1 MEDSLRPRIAAIIGL
16 GNPGRDY
23 AQTRHNLGFEVVERL
38 AGNTPFTAGQ
48 GSYYICRADIASCEI
63 ALLKPTTYMNRSG
76 LAVASF
82 AESLGL
88 TPSQILVI
96 ADDFN
101 LPFGQIRLRQN
112 GTDGG
117 HKGLAS
123 IIYYLASSDFPRIRL
138 GVGPVP
144 EDNPAVDFVLDR
156 FTNSERPTADEMIV
170 KAAEAAVTWLK
181 EGFDIAAAQYNRAI
195 EEN

>member
-1 MEDSLRPRIAAIIGL
+1 MEDNLRPRIAAIIGL

-23 AQTRHNLGFEVVERL
+23 EKTRHNLGFEVVDLL
-38 AGNTPFTAGQ
+38 AGNALFVAGK
-48 GSYYICRADIASCEI
+48 GSYHICQATVASTEI

-88 TPSQILVI
+88 IPSQILVI

-101 LPFGQIRLRQN
+101 LPFGQIRLRKD
-112 GTDGG
+112 GSDGG

-123 IIYYLASSDFPRIRL
+123 IIYYLASTDFPRIRL

-144 EDNPAVDFVLDR
+144 QDNPAVDFVLDR
-156 FTNSERPTADEMIV
+156 FTSSESPAADEMI
-170 KAAEAAVTWLK
+170 KRAAEAATTWLK
-181 EGFDIAAAQYNRAI
+181 EGFDIAAARFNRAI
-195 EEN
+195 EDN

>member
-1 MEDSLRPRIAAIIGL
+1 
-16 GNPGRDY
+16 
-23 AQTRHNLGFEVVERL
+23 
-38 AGNTPFTAGQ
+38 
-48 GSYYICRADIASCEI
+48 
-63 ALLKPTTYMNRSG
+63 MNRSG

-82 AESLGL
+82 TESLGL

-112 GTDGG
+112 GSDGG

-123 IIYYLASSDFPRIRL
+123 IIYYLASTEFPRIRL

-156 FTNSERPTADEMIV
+156 FTNTERPVANEMI
-170 KAAEAAVTWLK
+170 KRSAEAVSTWLK

>member
-1 MEDSLRPRIAAIIGL
+1 MEDNLAPRIAAIIGL

-23 AQTRHNLGFEVVERL
+23 EKTRHNLGFEVVDLL
-38 AGNTPFTAGQ
+38 AGNAPFVAGK
-48 GSYYICRADIASCEI
+48 GSYYICQTTVASMEI
-63 ALLKPTTYMNRSG
+63 VLLKPTTYMNRSG

-82 AESLGL
+82 AETLGL

-101 LPFGQIRLRQN
+101 LPFGQIRLRKD

-123 IIYYLASSDFPRIRL
+123 IIYYLASTDFPRIRL

-144 EDNPAVDFVLDR
+144 EDTPAVDFVLER
-156 FTNSERPTADEMIV
+156 FSDSDRPTADEMI
-170 KAAEAAVTWLK
+170 KRSAEASLTWLK
-181 EGFDIAAAQYNRAI
+181 EGYDVAAARFNRAI

>member
-1 MEDSLRPRIAAIIGL
+1 MEDSLRSRIAAIIGL

-38 AGNTPFTAGQ
+38 AGSTPFEAGH
-48 GSYYICRADIASCEI
+48 GSYYISRANIASNEI

-82 AESLGL
+82 AESNGL

-123 IIYYLASSDFPRIRL
+123 IIYYLASTEFPRIRL

-144 EDNPAVDFVLDR
+144 EDNPAIDFVLDR
-156 FTNSERPTADEMIV
+156 FTNTERPVADEMIV
-170 KAAEAAVTWLK
+170 RAAEAAVTWLK